1 VLCGSAFRVH
11 APKLL
16 PSISLG
22 ARARRRGLRR
32 FFEGRFLRAK
42 NHALGAGRTG
52 PHLKEIVRNFMFFM
66 VFLSIQEVNSTVRS
80 TPLHCDSH
88 GSTYSDDFAVMKIAL
103 NARENSDKVVLD
115 GLTPGKR
122 ATTLWSKL
130 ARFVPKKWDPKLFRA
145 KVALSRRVFLL
156 RKSFASQKWLPFRD
170 HHCLVL
176 RLTQSTR

>member
-1 VLCGSAFRVH
+1 MLCGSAFRVH

-32 FFEGRFLRAK
+32 FFEGRFSRGQNRESLGTRA
-42 NHALGAGRTG
+42 G
-52 PHLKEIVRNFMFFM
+52 PYLKEIVRNFMFFM

-176 RLTQSTR
+176 RLTQSTG

>member
-1 VLCGSAFRVH
+1 MRFVLHFRKNDFLEVLCGSAFRVH

-16 PSISLG
+16 PPVSLG

-80 TPLHCDSH
+80 TPLHCGSH
-88 GSTYSDDFAVMKIAL
+88 GSTYSDDFAVTKIAL
-103 NARENSDKVVLD
+103 NARAKMLQV
-115 GLTPGKR
+115 
-122 ATTLWSKL
+122 
-130 ARFVPKKWDPKLFRA
+130 RFGGIN
-145 KVALSRRVFLL
+145 
-156 RKSFASQKWLPFRD
+156 
-170 HHCLVL
+170 
-176 RLTQSTR
+176 TG